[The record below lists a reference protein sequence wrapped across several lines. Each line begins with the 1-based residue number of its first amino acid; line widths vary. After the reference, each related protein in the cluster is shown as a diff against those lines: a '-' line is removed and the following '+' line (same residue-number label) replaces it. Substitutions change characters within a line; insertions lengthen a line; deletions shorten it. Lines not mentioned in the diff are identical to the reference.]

1 MSHPI
6 VDLAIEKTKHQ
17 KLQWRASVY
26 PTQFLASLPKAGND
40 GVLTLFLAKANEG
53 LYFLAAKDENNA
65 ELAKVASPQ
74 LLDDDR
80 ELLARLF
87 DMAERQA
94 YGVGPDAQV
103 VEESL
108 RKL

>member
-6 VDLAIEKTKHQ
+6 VDLAVQKTEGR
-17 KLQWRASVY
+17 KLQWRTSVH
-26 PTQFLASLPKAGND
+26 PTQFLASLPKADND
-40 GVLTLFLAKANEG
+40 GVVILFLAKAGEG
-53 LYFLAAKDENNA
+53 LYSLSARDENNA
-65 ELAKVASPQ
+65 ELARVAPPQ

-87 DMAERQA
+87 AMAERQA
-94 YGVGPDAQV
+94 YGVGPDAQI